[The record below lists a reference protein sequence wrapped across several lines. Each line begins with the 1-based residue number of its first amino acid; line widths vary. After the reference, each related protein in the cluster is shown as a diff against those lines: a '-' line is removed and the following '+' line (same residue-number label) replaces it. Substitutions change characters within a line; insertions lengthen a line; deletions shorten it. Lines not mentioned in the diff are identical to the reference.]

1 MLWVLPCPA
10 GCFGQNSSR
19 CTLKG
24 EKMTYTRLGLLFT
37 VLFMLV
43 ASTAWPAS
51 SRIEVEALFTD
62 AAVLKIDG
70 ERKML
75 RAGQTYKGVTLVA
88 AHSRTAT
95 LEVDGETMELG
106 TSRRIVTQYESAESQ
121 VVNIPR
127 DALLQYQ
134 TSATINGRAVQV
146 LVDTGANVVALNS
159 RQAQSLGVD
168 YSAGRPGR
176 VETASGSVN
185 AWVVTLR
192 SVDVGGIRVDNVQA
206 SVVEGDF
213 PSTVLLGMTYLRHVK
228 MQETDGVL
236 SLSRAWQ

>member
-1 MLWVLPCPA
+1 
-10 GCFGQNSSR
+10 
-19 CTLKG
+19 
-24 EKMTYTRLGLLFT
+24 MTHTRLGLLLS

-43 ASTAWPAS
+43 VSIAWPAS
-51 SRIEVEALFTD
+51 PRVEVEALFTD

-106 TSRRIVTQYESAESQ
+106 TSRRIVTHYESAESQ

-134 TSATINGRAVQV
+134 TSATINGRSVQV

-159 RQAQSLGVD
+159 RQAQALGVD

-213 PSTVLLGMTYLRHVK
+213 PSTILLGMTYLRHVK

>member
-1 MLWVLPCPA
+1 
-10 GCFGQNSSR
+10 
-19 CTLKG
+19 
-24 EKMTYTRLGLLFT
+24 MTHTRLGLLLS

-43 ASTAWPAS
+43 VSIAWPAS
-51 SRIEVEALFTD
+51 PRVEVEALFTD

-75 RAGQTYKGVTLVA
+75 RAGQAYKGVTLVA

-106 TSRRIVTQYESAESQ
+106 TSRRIVTHYESAESQ

-134 TSATINGRAVQV
+134 TSATINGRSVQV

-159 RQAQSLGVD
+159 RQAQALGVD

-213 PSTVLLGMTYLRHVK
+213 PSTILLGMTYLRHVK

>member
-1 MLWVLPCPA
+1 MDRLIPA
-10 GCFGQNSSR
+10 
-19 CTLKG
+19 
-24 EKMTYTRLGLLFT
+24 LL
-37 VLFMLV
+37 LLV
-43 ASTAWPAS
+43 AFTAWADATG
-51 SRIEVEALFTD
+51 IEVEALFTD
-62 AAVLKIDG
+62 AAVFKIDG

-75 RAGQTYKGVTLVA
+75 RAGQSYKGVTLIS
-88 AHSRTAT
+88 AHSKTAT
-95 LEVDGETMELG
+95 LEVDGETVVLG
-106 TSRRIVTQYESAESQ
+106 TSRRIGTRYASPDAQ

-127 DALLQYQ
+127 DAMLQYQ
-134 TSATINGRAVQV
+134 TTAIINGRTMPV

-159 RQAQSLGVD
+159 RHAQSLGLD
-168 YSAGRPGR
+168 YSAGSPGR
-176 VETASGSVN
+176 VETASGSVD

-213 PSTVLLGMTYLRHVK
+213 PSTILLGMTYLRHVK

>member
-1 MLWVLPCPA
+1 MFSVL
-10 GCFGQNSSR
+10 
-19 CTLKG
+19 L
-24 EKMTYTRLGLLFT
+24 
-37 VLFMLV
+37 MLV
-43 ASTAWPAS
+43 APTAWPAS

-75 RAGQTYKGVTLVA
+75 KAGQSYKGVTLVA

-95 LEVDGETMELG
+95 LEVDGEIMELG
-106 TSRRIVTQYESAESQ
+106 TSRRIGTRYEAPESQ
-121 VVNIPR
+121 VVTIPR
-127 DALLQYQ
+127 DAMMQYQ
-134 TSATINGRAVQV
+134 TSATINGRTVQV

-168 YSAGRPGR
+168 YAAGAPGQ
-176 VETASGSVN
+176 VETASGSIN
-185 AWVVTLR
+185 AWIVTLR

-213 PSTVLLGMTYLRHVK
+213 PTTILLGMTYLRHVK
-228 MQETDGVL
+228 MQEADGVL
-236 SLSRAWQ
+236 SLSRAWK